1 MDRKRG
7 TTDILIKKV
16 PTESILE
23 DIDNLMEQDE
33 SLNEDKL
40 RFVVD
45 LLTAANFNEKE
56 FLLRKSSKLT
66 IRLDL
71 GLQSSYREYLNE

>member
-1 MDRKRG
+1 MLYNGLKKAG
-7 TTDILIKKV
+7 LQTFLLKKV

-23 DIDNLMEQDE
+23 DLDNLMEQDE

-56 FLLRKSSKLT
+56 FLLDKAVS
-66 IRLDL
+66 
-71 GLQSSYREYLNE
+71 